1 MILQPTAVRWGA
13 TKSARAVTARS
24 TRSATAVSHLPATY
38 SWSTLKPTKTLATAI
53 TPDGNRFELQ
63 HHDGNYVIR
72 ADGHDVMTS
81 YSHGSEDAMMSLA
94 CPRPRRDAC
103 VLIGG
108 LGMGY
113 TLAATLDLLPPG
125 GSVVVSELVPEV
137 VEWNR
142 GPLGP
147 LAGRP
152 LDDPRTDL
160 VVGDVADV
168 IRDSKSRFDAVLLDV
183 DNSPDSVTLAR
194 NSRLYTPEG
203 LDRARISLRPC
214 GALAIWSAGT
224 KRTFERKLRA
234 AGFTASTHAVRGRGK
249 RGGHYSISVGRR
261 R

>member
-1 MILQPTAVRWGA
+1 M
-13 TKSARAVTARS
+13 
-24 TRSATAVSHLPATY
+24 
-38 SWSTLKPTKTLATAI
+38 KPWETLATAT
-53 TPDGNRFELQ
+53 TPDGSRFELQ
-63 HHDGNYVIR
+63 RHDGNYVIS
-72 ADGHDVMTS
+72 ADGYDLMTS

-94 CPRPRRDAC
+94 CPRPPADAC
-103 VLIGG
+103 ILIGG

-113 TLAATLDLLPPG
+113 SLAATLDLMPPG

-147 LAGRP
+147 LAGHP

-183 DNSPDSVTLAR
+183 DHSVDSFTLAR
-194 NSRLYTPEG
+194 NSWLYTPEG
-203 LDRARISLRPC
+203 LTAAHRSLRPR

-224 KRTFERKLRA
+224 EGTFERRLRA
-234 AGFTASTHAVRGRGK
+234 AGFTAFTYPVRGRDK
-249 RGGHYSISVGRR
+249 RGGHYFVLVGRR

>member
-1 MILQPTAVRWGA
+1 M
-13 TKSARAVTARS
+13 
-24 TRSATAVSHLPATY
+24 
-38 SWSTLKPTKTLATAI
+38 KPWETLATAT
-53 TPDGNRFELQ
+53 TPDGSRFELQ
-63 HHDGNYVIR
+63 RHDGNYVIHV
-72 ADGHDVMTS
+72 DGYNVMTS

-94 CPRPRRDAC
+94 CPRPRAAAC
-103 VLIGG
+103 ILIGG

-113 TLAATLDLLPPG
+113 TLAATLDLLPPR
-125 GSVVVSELVPEV
+125 GSAVVSELVPEV

-147 LAGRP
+147 LAGHP

-183 DNSPDSVTLAR
+183 DHSVDSFTVAR
-194 NSRLYTPEG
+194 NSWLYRPEG
-203 LDRARISLRPC
+203 LAAAHRSLRPR

-224 KRTFERKLRA
+224 DRKFERRLRA
-234 AGFTASTHAVRGRGK
+234 AGFTASTHPVRGRDK
-249 RGGHYSISVGRR
+249 RGGHYSVLVGRR

>member
-1 MILQPTAVRWGA
+1 M
-13 TKSARAVTARS
+13 
-24 TRSATAVSHLPATY
+24 
-38 SWSTLKPTKTLATAI
+38 KPTETLATAT
-53 TPDGNRFELQ
+53 TPDGSRFELQ
-63 HHDGNYVIR
+63 RHDANYVIV

-81 YSHGSEDAMMSLA
+81 YSHGSEDAMMSIV
-94 CPRPRRDAC
+94 CPRPRADAC
-103 VLIGG
+103 ILIGG

-125 GSVVVSELVPEV
+125 GSAVVSELVPEV

-147 LAGRP
+147 LAGHP
-152 LDDPRTDL
+152 LDDRRTEL

-183 DNSPDSVTLAR
+183 DNGFNSFTLAR

-203 LDRARISLRPC
+203 LATAHRSLRPR

-224 KRTFERKLRA
+224 GRTFERSLRA
-234 AGFTASTHAVRGRGK
+234 AGFSASTHPVRGRDG
-249 RGGHYSISVGRR
+249 RGGHYSILLGRKR
-261 R
+261 

>member
-1 MILQPTAVRWGA
+1 M
-13 TKSARAVTARS
+13 
-24 TRSATAVSHLPATY
+24 
-38 SWSTLKPTKTLATAI
+38 KPWEILATA
-53 TPDGNRFELQ
+53 TAPDGSLFELQ
-63 HHDGNYVIR
+63 RRDGSYVIR
-72 ADGHDVMTS
+72 ADGYDVMTS

-94 CPRPRRDAC
+94 CPRPRADAC
-103 VLIGG
+103 ILIGG

-113 TLAATLDLLPPG
+113 TLAATLDLLPPR

-147 LAGRP
+147 LAGHP

-168 IRDSKSRFDAVLLDV
+168 IRDCRSRFDAVLLDV
-183 DNSPDSVTLAR
+183 DHGVDSFTLAR
-194 NSRLYTPEG
+194 NSWLYTPEG
-203 LDRARISLRPC
+203 LATAHRSLRPR

-224 KRTFERKLRA
+224 EGTFERRLRA
-234 AGFTASTHAVRGRGK
+234 AGFIASSHPIRGRDK
-249 RGGHYSISVGRR
+249 RGGHYSVLVGRR